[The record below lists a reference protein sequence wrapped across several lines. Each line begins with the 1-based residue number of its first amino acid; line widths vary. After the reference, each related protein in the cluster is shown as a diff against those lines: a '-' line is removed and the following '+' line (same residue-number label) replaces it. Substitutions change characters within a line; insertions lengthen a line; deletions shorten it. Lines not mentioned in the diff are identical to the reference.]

1 MYLEAEK
8 VRSQKTVLT
17 HEIFLPFSGAR
28 HAADQQGS
36 AFQNLPQE
44 PGPQAGAG
52 APALGSGRSPPGQG
66 AGRPAPT
73 RKSWWARSPRRALA
87 GAGCSTVTASTPR
100 WHGARRAL
108 GRPLLGDGDP
118 QRRRGPDPPA
128 ALPPEGKANP
138 NNHRPNTGKWRNN
151 SLPLSA
157 WFTAGRQIAFY
168 SSKCLMFYQNMQMVS
183 RTEINCTSL
192 RLNQMP
198 C

>member
-1 MYLEAEK
+1 MKFSFPLAGRGMQQISRALPSRTSL
-8 VRSQKTVLT
+8 RSPGAGLGPLT
-17 HEIFLPFSGAR
+17 AGAR
-28 HAADQQGS
+28 CRAPGADTEELVG
-36 AFQNLPQE
+36 
-44 PGPQAGAG
+44 
-52 APALGSGRSPPGQG
+52 
-66 AGRPAPT
+66 
-73 RKSWWARSPRRALA
+73 
-87 GAGCSTVTASTPR
+87 TVTKTGLGWSRVQYRHRVHPLR